1 MTQTLSEPQ
10 NADKPRP
17 PFSALSASAGASEVS
32 ANSADL
38 HPGVRIATHESLRD
52 SELYQQIRNEV
63 NRRRTPLSGAVDWQQ
78 IGLLCQQLLTEQGT
92 DLLMAVYFTVAQ
104 AKHTGISGLADGLE
118 LQLAVMACSDS
129 DRLYPRERRAELYR
143 WMTARL
149 TSDIRDLAPDISQL
163 RDFYRC
169 ERACQ
174 LLHERFS
181 NYPKEQQPDL
191 EAVGFEVFNHLDK
204 LEQRCRGQVQI
215 RTEQVTRTRLSA
227 GVFALGLALGVG
239 ALSGYHFWQQP
250 EPVEQILLNT
260 RTAPVVLSAADI
272 PDALTALNDGWK
284 PPLKTEYKV
293 ERTYVDYMD
302 QIQLQTPWH
311 NSLIAESVSA
321 SFLSVYPDNE
331 RLNRYQRE
339 VFQAHESQA
348 LVLDTLNRRFI
359 KARTR
364 AANLRQ
370 QLQSGVN
377 RDNWNR
383 ARRLSADL
391 EEYAIGLSPVLARNL
406 YIENQI
412 KQGNLV
418 TAREELSQQ
427 AIHLKALLYGTARI
441 SQKLEVAEKFET
453 AEDLGITGEVE

>member
-10 NADKPRP
+10 HADKPQS
-17 PFSALSASAGASEVS
+17 PFSTLSASADALGAS

-38 HPGVRIATHESLRD
+38 HPTFRIATHNNLRD

-63 NRRRTPLSGAVDWQQ
+63 NRRRTPLSGAIDWQQ
-78 IGLLCQQLLTEQGT
+78 IGTLCRQLMTEQGT

-104 AKHTGISGLADGLE
+104 AKRSGITGLADGLE
-118 LQLAVMACSDS
+118 LQLSVMACPASD
-129 DRLYPRERRAELYR
+129 DLYPRERRAELYR

-149 TSDIRDLAPDISQL
+149 ASDIRDLAPDISQL

-181 NYPKEQQPDL
+181 DYPKEQQPDL

-204 LEQRCRGQVQI
+204 LEQRCRGQIQI

-227 GVFALGLALGVG
+227 LVFTLGLVFG
-239 ALSGYHFWQQP
+239 AGPLLGYHFWQQP
-250 EPVEQILLNT
+250 EPIEQMMLNT
-260 RTAPVVLSAADI
+260 GTTPVILPASDT
-272 PDALTALNDGWK
+272 PKALTSINAGWK
-284 PPLKTEYKV
+284 PDQETEQKIA
-293 ERTYVDYMD
+293 TAYVDYMD
-302 QIQLQTPWH
+302 QLLLQSPWY
-311 NSLIAESVSA
+311 NSLKTESISA
-321 SFLSVYPDNE
+321 SFLSVYPDND
-331 RLNRYQRE
+331 RLNSYQRE
-339 VFQAHESQA
+339 VFQDHENQVV
-348 LVLDTLNRRFI
+348 VLDALNRRFI

-364 AANLRQ
+364 AANLQQ

-377 RDNWNR
+377 RANWNR

-406 YIENQI
+406 YIEDQI
-412 KQGNLV
+412 QQGNL
-418 TAREELSQQ
+418 TIAREELNQQ
-427 AIHLKALLYGTARI
+427 AIHLKALLYGTARVN
-441 SQKLEVAEKFET
+441 QKLST
-453 AEDLGITGEVE
+453 AEQQNAAE